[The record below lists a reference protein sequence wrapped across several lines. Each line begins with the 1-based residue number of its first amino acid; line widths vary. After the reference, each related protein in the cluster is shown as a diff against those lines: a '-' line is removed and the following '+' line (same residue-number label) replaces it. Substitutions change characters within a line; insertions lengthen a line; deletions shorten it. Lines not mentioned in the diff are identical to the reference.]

1 MLLKISFNIAIT
13 SSDKY
18 TCTCHSKLLKRFQNP
33 KLTTARSISLMKENN
48 GNEISISTPC
58 SRTILCSK

>member
-18 TCTCHSKLLKRFQNP
+18 TCICHSKLFKRFQNP
-33 KLTTARSISLMKENN
+33 KLTTARSISCKKKS
-48 GNEISISTPC
+48 NE
-58 SRTILCSK
+58 REQWK

>member
-33 KLTTARSISLMKENN
+33 KLTTARSISRNKKS
-48 GNEISISTPC
+48 NE
-58 SRTILCSK
+58 RKQWK